1 MATRGYRSK
10 DSYYSKDSEK
20 RARSL
25 ANLNRKG
32 RSKTV
37 NRSSTLK
44 PPSLNDPAYRTDIIR
59 FAEEQFYIPETRKP
73 IVLEDFQK
81 EKILKPLFYG
91 EDRPTMGLIGQ
102 TKKSGKSTLAAL
114 TAAWTL
120 FCGEDFAEI
129 YLAARDKDQANWIV
143 FSKLVKACEMNE
155 GMLSSV
161 TITKDAIE
169 RKSTGSVVRCLPVE
183 VSCAGLNP
191 SLVIFDELWSYDLE
205 SMTRFF
211 EELTTVPTR
220 KHPLILIVSYAGYD
234 TDEENLLYSLYQKG
248 QKGGDPT
255 FFFYWSEKNAMPWQT
270 KAYLKQQRGR
280 LRPGT
285 YKRLHQNIWTS
296 GEEAF
301 IEMDLW
307 DQCVDK
313 KHNALLPGGEVDLI
327 LGVDIGISHDT
338 CAVVGVVKDGNKIKL
353 ACSRKW
359 QPSKKNP
366 IDLEET
372 VEAYIKELA
381 QGYSIEEVLFD
392 PYQFHR
398 SAMTLQKE
406 GVNMVEYPQTL
417 DRLTSMSQN
426 LYDLIKGGNLVLYR
440 DKEMKSHAQKATAK
454 ETARGWRIVKKKA
467 SHKIDLIIALAMSC
481 QGAARMDTDSGV
493 SFFVVDMNKPVT
505 QKKKVKK
512 KKEKKVKVKEK
523 IESQAERNKR
533 IWNTP
538 GAWTGR

>member
-1 MATRGYRSK
+1 MVKITYIPKKKFLGKTEESRQRQLENLLVGRT
-10 DSYYSKDSEK
+10 K
-20 RARSL
+20 RARKAL
-25 ANLNRKG
+25 
-32 RSKTV
+32 V
-37 NRSSTLK
+37 K
-44 PPSLNDPAYRTDIIR
+44 PPSLKDPAYKTDIIK

-81 EKILKPLFYG
+81 EKIIKPIFYG
-91 EDRPTMGLIGQ
+91 EDRPTMALVGQ

-114 TAAWTL
+114 AAAWTL

-129 YLAARDKDQANWIV
+129 YIAARDKEQSQWIC
-143 FSKLVKACEMNE
+143 FNKLVKTCEMNHN
-155 GMLSSV
+155 MLINV
-161 TITKDAIE
+161 DITKDSIE
-169 RKSTGSVVRCLPVE
+169 RKATGSIVRCLPVE

-220 KHPLILIVSYAGYD
+220 KNPLVLIVSYAGYD

-255 FFFYWSEKNAMPWQT
+255 FFFYWDHKNSMPWQT
-270 KAYLKQQRGR
+270 KKYLKQQKGR

-285 YKRLHQNIWTS
+285 YQRLHLNEWTS

-301 IEMDLW
+301 IDMELW
-307 DQCVDK
+307 DSCVDR
-313 KHNALLPGGEVDLI
+313 KHSPLLPDRNIDLVV
-327 LGVDIGISHDT
+327 GVDIGISHDT

-353 ACSRKW
+353 ACHRKW
-359 QPSKKNP
+359 QPTKKNP

-372 VEAYIKELA
+372 VEAYIKELSND
-381 QGYSIEEVLFD
+381 YSLEEVLYD

-406 GVNMVEYPQTL
+406 GINMVEFPQTT

-426 LYDLIKGGNLVLYR
+426 LYDLIKGGNLVLYA

-454 ETARGWRIVKKKA
+454 ESPRGWRIVKKKA
-467 SHKIDLIIALAMSC
+467 SHKIDLIIALAMAAL
-481 QGAARMDTDSGV
+481 GATKIETSSGS
-493 SFFVVDMNKPVT
+493 SFFTVDMRSTEQREEETADWKPL
-505 QKKKVKK
+505 
-512 KKEKKVKVKEK
+512 EDFNWE
-523 IESQAERNKR
+523 
-533 IWNTP
+533 
-538 GAWTGR
+538 

>member
-1 MATRGYRSK
+1 MPYTPKKEFLGKTEETRQRQLENLLQGRA
-10 DSYYSKDSEK
+10 K
-20 RARSL
+20 RP
-25 ANLNRKG
+25 RKAL
-32 RSKTV
+32 V
-37 NRSSTLK
+37 K
-44 PPSLNDPAYRTDIIR
+44 PPSLRDPGYKTDIIK

-81 EKILKPLFYG
+81 EEIIKPLFYG
-91 EDRPTMGLIGQ
+91 EDRPTMALVGQ
-102 TKKSGKSTLAAL
+102 TKKSGKSTLAAMA
-114 TAAWTL
+114 AAWTL

-143 FSKLVKACEMNE
+143 FSKLQKACELNE
-155 GMLSSV
+155 GMLNNV

-169 RKSTGSVVRCLPVE
+169 RKATGSVVRCLPVE

-234 TDEENLLYSLYQKG
+234 TDEENLLYSLYRKG

-255 FFFYWSEKNAMPWQT
+255 FFFFWDQENRMPWQT

-301 IEMDLW
+301 IDMDLW
-307 DQCVDK
+307 DGCVDR
-313 KHNALLPGGEVDLI
+313 KHRPVLANKEIELI
-327 LGVDIGISHDT
+327 IGCDIGIKHDS
-338 CAVVGVVKDGNKIKL
+338 CAVVGVMKSENKIKV
-353 ACSRKW
+353 ACHRKW

-372 VEAYIKELA
+372 VEAYILELA
-381 QGYSIEEVLFD
+381 EGYTLSEVRYD
-392 PYQFHR
+392 PFQFHR
-398 SAMTLQKE
+398 SAMTLQKA
-406 GVNMVEYPQTL
+406 GINMVEFPQTT
-417 DRLTSMSQN
+417 DRLTAMSQN
-426 LYDLIKGGNLVLYR
+426 LYDLIKGGNLVLYK
-440 DKEMKSHAQKATAK
+440 DKEMKAHAQKSTAK
-454 ETARGWRIVKKKA
+454 ETPRGWRIVKKKA
-467 SHKIDLIIALAMSC
+467 SHKIDLIIALAMAAL
-481 QGAARMDTDSGV
+481 GAAKMQS
-493 SFFVVDMNKPVT
+493 SQVDIFIIDPHEPIDHEEETPEET
-505 QKKKVKK
+505 QK
-512 KKEKKVKVKEK
+512 
-523 IESQAERNKR
+523 ERQKR
-533 IWNTP
+533 INNTP
-538 GAWTGR
+538 EAWG